1 MICLS
6 FLMTKSVSIQT
17 LVRQSQEMAIPLSSL
32 SSVKCLK
39 CRDSEVMQ
47 LNYKNKE
54 RSINI
59 FGYRLK
65 SENLFTYILHKCF

>member
-17 LVRQSQEMAIPLSSL
+17 LVRQSQEMAIRLSSL

-54 RSINI
+54 RSRKI

-65 SENLFTYILHKCF
+65 SEKLF

>member
-1 MICLS
+1 MICLL

-17 LVRQSQEMAIPLSSL
+17 LVRQSQEMAIRLSSL

-54 RSINI
+54 RSIKI
-59 FGYRLK
+59 FCYRLK
-65 SENLFTYILHKCF
+65 SEKLF